1 MEDTVGG
8 TRAAGAVAD
17 EAILL
22 ARMQA
27 GDDDAFEA
35 CVRAYSGQLLAVA
48 RRILSHEED
57 ARDAVQ
63 DAFLSAFKGI
73 GRFDGLSRISTWL
86 HRIVVNAALSRL
98 RARQRRPEMSI
109 EDLLP
114 HFAEGEHQ
122 IDPPAPWKATSVAI
136 LQQQEAREMVRGC
149 INRLPETYRI
159 VLVLRDIE
167 GLSTEETA
175 QLLETTLGV
184 VKTRLHRA
192 RQALRSLLDPY
203 FREGEV

>member
-8 TRAAGAVAD
+8 TRAAGAFAD
-17 EAILL
+17 ETMLR

-63 DAFLSAFKGI
+63 DAFLAAFKGI

-98 RARQRRPEMSI
+98 RTRQRRPEMSI

-114 HFAEGEHQ
+114 HFGEGEHQ
-122 IDPPAPWKATSVAI
+122 VDPPAPWKATSVAI
-136 LQQQEAREMVRGC
+136 LQQQEMREVGRGC

-159 VLVLRDIE
+159 VLLMRDIE

-175 QLLETTLGV
+175 QLLDTTLGV

>member
-8 TRAAGAVAD
+8 TRSATVPD

-22 ARMQA
+22 ARLRA
-27 GDDDAFEA
+27 GDEDAFEA
-35 CVRAYSGQLLAVA
+35 CVRAYSGRLLHVA
-48 RRILSHEED
+48 RRLLSNEED

-73 GRFDGLSRISTWL
+73 RRFEGLSRIGTWL
-86 HRIVVNAALSRL
+86 HRIVVNAALGRL
-98 RARQRRPEMSI
+98 RNRQRHPELSI

-114 HFAEGEHQ
+114 HFGEGEHQ
-122 IDPPAPWKATSVAI
+122 IDPPTPWKESVAI
-136 LQQQEAREMVRGC
+136 LQQQELRELVQGC
-149 INRLPETYRI
+149 ISRLPETYRI
-159 VLVLRDIE
+159 VLLLRDIE

-175 QLLETTLGV
+175 QMLETTIGV

-203 FREGEV
+203 FREGDA

>member
-8 TRAAGAVAD
+8 TRSGTILD
-17 EAILL
+17 EATLL

-27 GDDDAFEA
+27 GDEDAFEA
-35 CVRAYSGQLLAVA
+35 CVRNYSGRLLLVA
-48 RRILSHEED
+48 RRILTNEED

-63 DAFLSAFKGI
+63 DALLSAFKGI
-73 GRFDGLSRISTWL
+73 SRFEGLSRIGTWL
-86 HRIVVNAALSRL
+86 HRIVVNAALGRL
-98 RARQRRPEMSI
+98 RSRQRHPELSI

-114 HFAEGEHQ
+114 HFGEGEHQ
-122 IDPPAPWKATSVAI
+122 IDPPTPWKATSVAI
-136 LQQQEAREMVRGC
+136 LQQQELRELVQRC
-149 INRLPETYRI
+149 ISRLPETYRI
-159 VLVLRDIE
+159 VLLLRDIE

-175 QLLETTLGV
+175 QMLETTIGV

-203 FREGEV
+203 FREGDA

>member
-1 MEDTVGG
+1 MVAGSRE
-8 TRAAGAVAD
+8 AGAVAD
-17 EAILL
+17 EATLL

-35 CVRAYSGQLLAVA
+35 CVRAYSGRLLAVA
-48 RRILSHEED
+48 RRMLGHEED

-73 GRFDGLSRISTWL
+73 GRFEGLSRIGTWL

-98 RARQRRPEMSI
+98 RTRERRPEMSI

-114 HFAEGEHQ
+114 HFGEGEHQ
-122 IDPPAPWKATSVAI
+122 VDPPAPWKTTSVAI
-136 LQQQEAREMVRGC
+136 VQQQEMRRLVQSC
-149 INRLPETYRI
+149 INRLPESYRI
-159 VLVLRDIE
+159 VLLLRDIE

-175 QLLETTLGV
+175 QTLDSTIGV